1 MHNRST
7 YRFVQKT
14 DRQNIAVQLGK
25 NVLVA
30 RLLLPR
36 VSVWG
41 FSMMLLIFV
50 AFLLAGCVK
59 NPVNNNLT
67 AVTQMVI
74 PEQRITDYRIAEC
87 ELMWDLETSSS
98 IENAL
103 YWLRLMSCS
112 DRLTSAKAR
121 NMAKYMLPAT
131 WDMAFKQSI
140 LLNSAGPTLSE
151 RRKIVEN
158 LNKYR
163 LKFPDSLRSLL
174 QLWREQQVQQ
184 IAVAEERARFQ
195 KLQADTDNKLD
206 RLRESRARL
215 EFELQETSRKLEN
228 LTDIE
233 RQLSSRKQNQGST
246 GSGNSDKHAETPAT
260 TLPNPNKNSTP
271 NNTSESDKG
280 AAP

>member
-1 MHNRST
+1 M
-7 YRFVQKT
+7 
-14 DRQNIAVQLGK
+14 
-25 NVLVA
+25 LVA

-36 VSVWG
+36 VSIWG
-41 FSMMLLIFV
+41 FSMILLIFIV
-50 AFLLAGCVK
+50 FLLAGCVK

-74 PEQRITDYRIAEC
+74 PEQRVTDYRIVEC
-87 ELMWDLETSSS
+87 ELMWDLETPPS

-103 YWLRLMSCS
+103 YWLRLMGCS

-121 NMAKYMLPAT
+121 NMAKYTLPVT

-151 RRKIVEN
+151 RRKMVEN
-158 LNKYR
+158 FNKYR
-163 LKFPDSLRSLL
+163 LKFPDSLRPLL

-233 RQLSSRKQNQGST
+233 RQLSSRKQNQGSV

-260 TLPNPNKNSTP
+260 TLPGKNSTP